1 MKNFLGVQLSRVNW
15 FLHFNTQFNEHS
27 FTQQRN
33 YKKRASWFY
42 FRLIKQEERACSDTG
57 NINTKGNSRTRDKNL
72 NAKIFWNNERR
83 AIVIIATLSRH
94 LDALKLAI
102 DVQGTFLRLW
112 WRTTGNDEYVVEP
125 FGAMSLK
132 IGSVAKQKVKNLRS
146 SAALIVRR
154 LTMRHF
160 GTWQW

>member
-1 MKNFLGVQLSRVNW
+1 MQWWK
-15 FLHFNTQFNEHS
+15 EYKYK
-27 FTQQRN
+27 RN
-33 YKKRASWFY
+33 LK
-42 FRLIKQEERACSDTG
+42 D
-57 NINTKGNSRTRDKNL
+57 KGQKL
-72 NAKIFWNNERR
+72 NAIILGNNERR
-83 AIVIIATLSRH
+83 AIVITATLSRH

-132 IGSVAKQKVKNLRS
+132 IGSVAKQKAKNLRGAS
-146 SAALIVRR
+146 ALIAWR